1 MPRLR
6 KHRLSMA
13 IAAAAVA
20 ALSATTAGGALAAHS
35 STVAQPLGNSAP
47 AKQTLQAAQ
56 AVITAATKAAFAH
69 AAAAGLGKDD
79 KLTAVD
85 ALADPDGKQHV
96 RFTRTHKGL
105 PVLGGDLVV
114 HLDARSGWVGA
125 TRAYHQQDFQA
136 GSVDPKLTPGQ
147 AKQKAADAVKGT
159 AAGAKLVLKTGA
171 SGVTLAYQVRV
182 VNSSSSKESPDREVL
197 INARTGGLISNA
209 AVTDSVITPQ
219 VQDKLRK
226 LGAAATPKSGAG
238 TGGSISALASPQAT
252 ATYPAAAV
260 GSGTSL
266 FAGVVP
272 LNTVQTAATS
282 YLLKDSTRGNTQTR
296 TASNTAVNDF
306 AAGRSYTSTTNK
318 WGLSD
323 ATKPA
328 VDAQY
333 GITKTFDFYK
343 NTFGRNGIENDGAGA
358 HALVHY
364 GQNVANAYWDP
375 DCNCMLYGDGD
386 GATFTKP
393 LVVLDVTGHELSHG
407 VVAAT
412 AALEPT
418 RIDWR
423 GNQFGEPGALN
434 ESLADIFGCATE
446 FATNNPNIPPNYLL
460 GEDLGLAQKFL
471 RRLDRP
477 SLDRLEGAVDYW
489 SKAAYDTEVHAGS
502 GISSHAY
509 YLLAEGSG
517 AKTIGGVNY
526 YSPTYDGSVVA
537 GIGRSKAT
545 AIFYRAMTRY
555 MVSTTDFHDARVA
568 TLQAAADLYG
578 ATSTEYTTVNKAW
591 AAVNITAANR

>member
-1 MPRLR
+1 V
-6 KHRLSMA
+6 
-13 IAAAAVA
+13 AAAKAVVA
-20 ALSATTAGGALAAHS
+20 AATDAAR
-35 STVAQPLGNSAP
+35 
-47 AKQTLQAAQ
+47 
-56 AVITAATKAAFAH
+56 AH
-69 AAAAGLGKDD
+69 AGATGLGKDD

-85 ALADPDGKQHV
+85 ALTDPDGKQHV
-96 RFTRTHKGL
+96 RFSRTHQGL
-105 PVLGGDLVV
+105 PVLGGDLIV
-114 HLDARSGWVGA
+114 HLDAKSGWIGV
-125 TRAYHQQDFQA
+125 TRAYKQVLNA
-136 GSVDPKLTPGQ
+136 ETVAPKLTASQARTKGAAAGQ
-147 AKQKAADAVKGT
+147 GT
-159 AAGAKLVLKTGA
+159 ATGAKLVLSAGA
-171 SGVTLAYQVRV
+171 SGTTLAYQVRV
-182 VNSSSSKESPDREVL
+182 VTSSDESPVREVL
-197 INARTGGLISNA
+197 INALTGALISNA
-209 AVTDSVITPQ
+209 AVTDSFITPQ
-219 VQDKLRK
+219 VQAKLRK
-226 LGAAATPKSGAG
+226 LAAPSAPKSGFA
-238 TGGSISALASPQAT
+238 TGRSSSTLAAPQA
-252 ATYPAAAV
+252 AVTYPAAAV

-296 TASNTAVNDF
+296 TAGNTNTNDF
-306 AAGRSYTSTTNK
+306 SAGSSFTSATNK

-323 ATKPA
+323 VTKPA

-343 NTFGRNGIENDGAGA
+343 STFGRNGIKNDGAGA

-364 GQNVANAYWDP
+364 SQNLANAYWDP
-375 DCNCMLYGDGD
+375 DCDCMLYGDGD

-418 RIDWR
+418 RVDLH

-434 ESLADIFGCATE
+434 ESLADIFGSSTE
-446 FATNNPNIPPNYLL
+446 FATNNPNIPPNYLV
-460 GEDLGLAQKFL
+460 GEQLGLAQKFL
-471 RRLDRP
+471 RRLDHP
-477 SLDRLEGAVDYW
+477 SLDKLEGTVDYW

-526 YSPTYDGSVVA
+526 NSPTYNGSVVA
-537 GIGRSKAT
+537 GIGRTKAT
-545 AIFYRAMTRY
+545 AIFYRALTRY

-591 AAVNITAANR
+591 AAVNVTAANR

>member
-1 MPRLR
+1 MPVPR

-20 ALSATTAGGALAAHS
+20 ALSATTAGSALATQA
-35 STVAQPLGNSAP
+35 APAGRPLSNSAP
-47 AKQTLQAAQ
+47 AKQTVEAAQ
-56 AVITAATKAAFAH
+56 SVITAATKAAFAH
-69 AAAAGLGKDD
+69 AAATGLGKDD

-85 ALADPDGKQHV
+85 ALVDPDGKQHV

-105 PVLGGDLVV
+105 LVLGGDLVV
-114 HLDARSGWVGA
+114 HLDARSGWAGV
-125 TRAYHQQDFQA
+125 TRAYRQQDLKA
-136 GSVDPKLTPGQ
+136 GAVDPKLTVAQ
-147 AKQKAADAVKGT
+147 AKQKAADAAKGT
-159 AAGAKLVLKTGA
+159 AGGAKLVLKTGA

-182 VNSSSSKESPDREVL
+182 LDSSSKESPDREVL
-197 INARTGGLISNA
+197 INARTGALISNA
-209 AVTDSVITPQ
+209 AVTDSFITPL

-226 LGAAATPKSGAG
+226 LGSAAAP
-238 TGGSISALASPQAT
+238 LAAV
-252 ATYPAAAV
+252 TYPAPAV

-282 YLLKDSTRGNTQTR
+282 YLLKDPTRGNTQTR
-296 TASNTAVNDF
+296 TARNTVKNDF
-306 AAGRSYTSTTNK
+306 TAGSSFSSTTNK
-318 WGLSD
+318 WGLND
-323 ATKPA
+323 VTKPA

-333 GITKTFDFYK
+333 GIAKTFDFYQ
-343 NTFGRNGIENDGAGA
+343 NTFGRNGIKNDGAGA
-358 HALVHY
+358 HALVHF
-364 GQNVANAYWDP
+364 GQNVGNAYWDP
-375 DCNCMLYGDGD
+375 DCDCMLYGDGD

-393 LVVLDVTGHELSHG
+393 LVVFDVTGHELSHG

-418 RIDWR
+418 RVDAH

-434 ESLADIFGCATE
+434 ESLADIFGSAAE
-446 FATNNPNIPPNYLL
+446 FATNNPNIPPNYLI
-460 GEDLGLAQKFL
+460 GEQLGLAQKFL

-477 SLDRLEGAVDYW
+477 SLDRLEGTVDYW

-526 YSPTYDGSVVA
+526 YSPTYNGSVVA
-537 GIGRSKAT
+537 GIGRTKAT
-545 AIFYRAMTRY
+545 AIFYRALTRY
-555 MVSTTDFHDARVA
+555 MVSTTDFLDARVA
-568 TLQAAADLYG
+568 TLQAASDLYG
-578 ATSTEYTTVNKAW
+578 ATSIEYQTVNKAW
-591 AAVNITAANR
+591 AAVNVTAANR

>member
-1 MPRLR
+1 MPKSR
-6 KHRLSMA
+6 KHRLAMA
-13 IAAAAVA
+13 IAATAVA
-20 ALSATTAGGALAAHS
+20 ALSATTAGSALAAQS
-35 STVAQPLGNSAP
+35 SPVAQPTGNSAP
-47 AKQTLQAAQ
+47 AKQTVEAAQ
-56 AVITAATKAAFAH
+56 AVVTAATKAAFAH
-69 AAAAGLGKDD
+69 AAATGLGKDD

-85 ALADPDGKQHV
+85 ALVDPDGKQHV
-96 RFTRTHKGL
+96 RFTRTHQGL

-114 HLDARSGWVGA
+114 HLDARSGWAGV
-125 TRAYHQQDFQA
+125 TRAFHQQDLKA
-136 GSVDPKLTPGQ
+136 GGVAPKLTMSQ
-147 AKQKAADAVKGT
+147 AKKKAADEVKGT
-159 AAGAKLVLKTGA
+159 AANAKLVLKTGA

-182 VNSSSSKESPDREVL
+182 VNSSSKESPDREIL
-197 INARTGGLISNA
+197 INARTGALISNA
-209 AVTDSVITPQ
+209 AVTDSFITPQ
-219 VQDKLRK
+219 VHDKLRK
-226 LGAAATPKSGAG
+226 LGVAATPKSGFAAG
-238 TGGSISALASPQAT
+238 VSGLSVPQAT
-252 ATYPAAAV
+252 AAYPAAAV

-272 LNTVQTAATS
+272 LNTVQTAAS
-282 YLLKDSTRGNTQTR
+282 LYLLQDSTRGNTQTR
-296 TASNTAVNDF
+296 TASNTNTNNF
-306 AAGRSYTSTTNK
+306 TKGRSYTSPTNK

-343 NTFGRNGIENDGAGA
+343 NAFGRNGIKNDGAGA
-358 HALVHY
+358 HALVHFS
-364 GQNVANAYWDP
+364 QNLGNAYWDP
-375 DCNCMLYGDGD
+375 NCDCMLYGDGD
-386 GATFTKP
+386 GATFNKP

-418 RIDWR
+418 RTDWR

-434 ESLADIFGCATE
+434 ESLADIFGSSTE

-460 GEDLGLAQKFL
+460 GEQLGLAQTFL
-471 RRLDRP
+471 RRLDHP
-477 SLDRLEGAVDYW
+477 SLDKLEGSVDYW

-526 YSPTYDGSVVA
+526 NSPTYDGSAVA
-537 GIGRSKAT
+537 GIGRTKAT

-555 MVSTTDFHDARVA
+555 MVSTTDFHDARVG
-568 TLQAAADLYG
+568 TLQAASDLYG
-578 ATSTEYTTVNKAW
+578 AASVEYQTVNKAW
-591 AAVNITAANR
+591 AAVNVTAANR